1 MTKFMHSKFSSLKP
15 YDTSEEIES
24 MKGCIRLNTN
34 ESPFPPSPKAIAFAH
49 KESESLNYYP
59 DPDCSKLA
67 EKLSRMLDIKP
78 SNIIFGNGSDEILSF
93 IFMGL
98 CEHGAVFPDI
108 TYSFYKILAGLHGV
122 KYLTIPLRDFRILT
136 EDYTDLEG
144 RTVFLANPNAPTGLT
159 LDTGELELIISSN
172 PDSLIVIDEAYI
184 DFGGKSAV
192 RFINKYPNVIVVRT
206 FSKSRSLA
214 GARLGW
220 CMCNDDLAKDLRTLK
235 NSIAP
240 YNVNGMTQ
248 AAALGSLEDEEYT
261 RRNIN
266 VICRVRDN
274 TKNRLRDMGFE
285 VLDSSANFLFV
296 KHKTVGGAKIFEALK
311 RFKIVIRHFSNPLVL
326 DDWNRITIGT
336 AEQMQVLLEVMKGV
350 VEREAK

>member
-1 MTKFMHSKFSSLKP
+1 MTKFMHTKFSSLIP
-15 YDTSEEIES
+15 YDTSEEIDS
-24 MKGCIRLNTN
+24 LKGCIRLNTN
-34 ESPFPPSPKAIAFAH
+34 ESPFPPSPKAIAYAH
-49 KESESLNYYP
+49 KAAESLNYYP

-67 EKLSRMLDIKP
+67 EKLARTLDIKP

-98 CEHGAVFPDI
+98 CQHGAAFPDI

-122 KYLTIPLRDFRILT
+122 NYLTLPLRDFRILT

-144 RTVFLANPNAPTGLT
+144 RTVFLANPNAPTGIA

-172 PDSLIVIDEAYI
+172 PESLIVIDEAYI

-220 CMCNDDLAKDLRTLK
+220 CMCNEDLAKDLRTLK
-235 NSIAP
+235 NAIAP

-285 VLDSSANFLFV
+285 VLDSSTNFLFA
-296 KHKTVGGAKIFEALK
+296 KHKTVGGAKIYEALK
-311 RFKIVIRHFSNPLVL
+311 RFRVIVRHFSNPLVL
-326 DDWNRITIGT
+326 DDWNIRDRGT

-350 VEREAK
+350 VGREAK